1 MLEILVSL
9 CLFPAAELSD
19 FGREYVMEVR
29 QQQELLLLEVER
41 SVAKSISEEESRK
54 FSFNSSSSSNIT
66 RDSFLTAQPT
76 IQGGEA
82 SDSLSRARR
91 KYVKGMMKHAW
102 DGYSAHA
109 WGKNEVRPVSKSGN
123 SGSIFGASDTGA
135 TIVDSMDTLFIMGME
150 EEFARGKQWIAAN
163 LDLTQIKEEVNVFEI
178 NIRYVGGLLSLFALT
193 GDEMF
198 KDKAVEI
205 VEKLLPA
212 FDTPTGIPHG
222 KVNMQTGTSRE
233 RKMSILSEFGTLHM
247 EFSYL
252 SDITGNTRYKE
263 KVEAIRNFL
272 YKKKLPKNL
281 YPNFLHPLTGHWG
294 QDHSSVGALGDS
306 FYEYLLKEWLRSG
319 KADRLSK
326 KMFDEAVFGI
336 EQNLLQYSSHGQ
348 TYLADWR
355 GGKLDHKMD
364 HLACFAGGMF
374 GLAASNDDI
383 VNRRVRWMNIAEGIT
398 KTCHESYESSLTK
411 LGPEVIRFNGFF
423 RPADRSYLLRP
434 ETVES
439 FFILWRITKDQKYRE
454 WGWKVVQA
462 LELNCKVEAG
472 YAGIKN
478 VNILKSTDDVQQSFF
493 LAETLKYLYLLF
505 SDDDLLDLNQWVF
518 NTEAHPLPVRG
529 VNPLYR
535 AHGTNSTSL
544 NTVHMEL

>member
-1 MLEILVSL
+1 MLGVLFAIF
-9 CLFPAAELSD
+9 LFPAAELSD
-19 FGREYVMEVR
+19 FGNEYVMEVR
-29 QQQELLLLEVER
+29 QQQELVLLEIER
-41 SVAKSISEEESRK
+41 SVAKSISQEEPRK
-54 FSFNSSSSSNIT
+54 FSLNSFSFNKT
-66 RDSFLTAQPT
+66 KGSFLTTQHT

-82 SDSLSRARR
+82 SDSQSRARR

-102 DGYSAHA
+102 DGYAVHA

-123 SGSIFGASDTGA
+123 SGTVFGASDTGA
-135 TIVDSMDTLFIMGME
+135 TIVDSMDTLFIMGMKQE
-150 EEFARGKQWIAAN
+150 YLRGKQWIAAN
-163 LDLTQIKEEVNVFEI
+163 LNLTQIEEEVNVFEI

-193 GDEMF
+193 GDELF
-198 KDKAVEI
+198 KNKAVEI
-205 VEKLLPA
+205 VDKLLPA

-222 KVNMQTGTSRE
+222 KVNMQTGMSQE

-252 SDITGNTRYKE
+252 SDITGNTLYKA
-263 KVEAIRNFL
+263 KVEAIRNYL
-272 YKKKLPKNL
+272 YKKNLPKNL
-281 YPNFLHPLTGHWG
+281 YPNFLHPMTGQWG

-319 KADRLSK
+319 KSCRLSK

-336 EQNLLQYSSHGQ
+336 EQKLLQYSSQGQ
-348 TYLADWR
+348 LYLADWR
-355 GGKLDHKMD
+355 GGMLDHKMD

-374 GLAASNDDI
+374 GLAAKHDEEEVS
-383 VNRRVRWMNIAEGIT
+383 RVKLMHIAEGIT
-398 KTCHESYESSLTK
+398 KTCHESYESSFTK

-423 RPADRSYLLRP
+423 RPVDRSYLLRP

-439 FFILWRITKDQKYRE
+439 FFVMWRITKDQKYRE

-472 YAGIKN
+472 YSGMKN

-518 NTEAHPLPVRG
+518 NTEAHPLPVKG

-535 AHGTNSTSL
+535 AHDSNSGSPK
-544 NTVHMEL
+544 TVHMEL